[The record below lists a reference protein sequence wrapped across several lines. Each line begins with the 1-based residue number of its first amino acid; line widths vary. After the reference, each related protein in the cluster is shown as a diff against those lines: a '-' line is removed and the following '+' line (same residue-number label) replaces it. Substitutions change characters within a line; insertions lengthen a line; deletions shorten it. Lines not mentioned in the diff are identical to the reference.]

1 MGRLFQLTS
10 SMRKILILLL
20 SLSAYTLIFSRE
32 KTFEDRAKNLTEYYE
47 QNGSNKWLYGVFRQ
61 LSAYTN
67 GSPMIDEDFDDIL
80 ATIKS
85 NHDCN
90 DFTLNGLLR
99 MMYLDRDHNRISAKV
114 KDRSKERIL
123 DFKYWWD
130 DGRRDTTYRCY
141 HTENHQA
148 LYHTAEL
155 LAGQL
160 YKKDIFT
167 NGMTGEQHMAHATE
181 RLVPWLDY
189 RFRFGFS
196 EWHSTYYD
204 VEALLLVNL
213 FEFAEDA
220 EIRRK
225 AENVLNILMFDLALN
240 QYNGYL
246 CGSSGRTYAS
256 SLLSGI
262 HTTTPLCYVALGTG
276 DYKGDEVTGAVA
288 IATSNYRCPEVI
300 RAIATDSL
308 LSYESRLRTSLNVED
323 AASYGIDYN
332 KELDCHLF
340 WGMQEFIHP
349 LAIEMSKTI
358 SETYDTWPYRDY
370 DRYISLY
377 EKERQ
382 EKGYA
387 ESRDRFALSE
397 ANVITRRTP
406 DYILSTTAD
415 YRKGRQGYQQL
426 AWIATLGPKAV
437 VYTNHPGGNNL
448 RQSPNYWAGT
458 ELLPRAAQHGNVAV
472 CIYNIPETHNTRFT
486 HAHFPVKEMDEIRQK
501 GNWIFGRKNGGYIAL
516 YSSHKS
522 ELKEDFRGELCDL
535 VANNTSNIWLCEM
548 GSSSEWG
555 SFDKFVAGISGAR
568 IVCHDDNIEYD
579 SPSSGA
585 IGFGWDSPLTVNNT
599 NVPLRHTYRYDNPFC
614 RAELNTGRIEIS
626 YKDKK
631 LTMTL

>member
-1 MGRLFQLTS
+1 
-10 SMRKILILLL
+10 MRKILLLVL
-20 SLSAYTLIFSRE
+20 GMSVCVTLFGHDNAFSE
-32 KTFEDRAKNLTEYYE
+32 RAGNLTRYYE
-47 QNGSNKWLYGVFRQ
+47 ENGSQKWLYGVFRQ
-61 LSAYTN
+61 LAAYAN
-67 GSPMIDEDFDDIL
+67 GKPMVEDDFEDIF

-99 MMYLDRDHNRISAKV
+99 MIYLDRDKGRIPAKV
-114 KDRSKERIL
+114 KARSKERIL

-160 YKKDIFT
+160 YKKDVFT
-167 NGMTGEQHMAHATE
+167 NGMTGKQHMAHAVD

-213 FEFAEDA
+213 YEFAEDS

-225 AENVLNILMFDLALN
+225 AGNVLNILMFDLALN
-240 QYNGYL
+240 QYKGYM

-262 HTTTPLCYVALGTG
+262 HVTTPLSYIALGVG
-276 DYKGDEVTGAVA
+276 DYKGDEITGAVA
-288 IATSNYRCPEVI
+288 VATSSYRCPDVI

-308 LSYESRLRTSLNVED
+308 LAYDSRLRTSLNVED
-323 AASYGIDYN
+323 AGGYGIRYD

-349 LAIEMSKTI
+349 LAIHMSKRI
-358 SETYDTWPYRDY
+358 SEKYDTWPYRDY
-370 DRYISLY
+370 DRYIAIY
-377 EKERQ
+377 QKEMS
-382 EKGYA
+382 ENGHA

-397 ANVITRRTP
+397 ANVMTRRTP
-406 DYILSTTAD
+406 DYMLSTTAD

-426 AWIATLGPKAV
+426 SWIATLDPKAV
-437 VYTNHPGGNNL
+437 VYTNHPGGKNL
-448 RQSPNYWAGT
+448 RWSPNYWAGT
-458 ELLPRAAQHGNVAV
+458 ELLPRAVQHGDVAV
-472 CIYNIPETHNTRFT
+472 CIYNIPETHETRFT
-486 HAHFPVKEMDEIRQK
+486 HAHFPVAEMDEIRQD
-501 GNWIFGRKNGGYIAL
+501 GNWIFGRKDDGYIAL
-516 YSSHKS
+516 YSSTLPSLRK
-522 ELKEDFRGELCDL
+522 DFRGELCDL
-535 VANNTSNIWLCEM
+535 VANSPFNIWVCEM
-548 GSSSEWG
+548 GSKKNWESFERFVSSIFG
-555 SFDKFVAGISGAR
+555 SR
-568 IVCHDDNIEYD
+568 IVCKDGNVEYD
-579 SPSSGA
+579 SPSAGLVD
-585 IGFGWDSPLTVNNT
+585 FGWDKSFSVDGKDIDM
-599 NVPLRHTYRYDNPFC
+599 RYKYRYDNPFC
-614 RAELNTGRIEIS
+614 KAELDTRKIEIS
-626 YKDKK
+626 YNGKS
-631 LTMTL
+631 LIMTL

>member
-1 MGRLFQLTS
+1 M
-10 SMRKILILLL
+10 KKALILLVCL
-20 SLSAYTLIFSRE
+20 SSCLPIFSKE
-32 KTFEDRAKNLTEYYE
+32 KSFEDRAKELTEYYE
-47 QNGSNKWLYGVFRQ
+47 ANGSHKWLYGVFRQ
-61 LSAYTN
+61 LSAYAN
-67 GSPMIDEDFDDIL
+67 GSPMVDEDFDDIL

-99 MMYLDRDHNRISAKV
+99 MIYLDKKPNRISRNV
-114 KDRSKERIL
+114 KERSKERIL

-130 DGRRDTTYRCY
+130 DARRDTTYRCY

-160 YKKDIFT
+160 YKNEVFT
-167 NGMTGEQHMAHATE
+167 NGMTGRQHIDHALE
-181 RLVPWLDY
+181 RLRPWLDY

-213 FEFAEDA
+213 YEFAEDK

-225 AENVLNILMFDLALN
+225 AENVLNILMLDLALN
-240 QYNGYL
+240 QKNGYL

-262 HTTTPLCYVALGTG
+262 HVTTPLCYVAFGTG
-276 DYKGDEVTGAVA
+276 DCKGDEITGAVA
-288 IATSNYRCPEVI
+288 IATSSYRCPEVI
-300 RAIATDSL
+300 RTIATDSSL
-308 LSYESRLRTSLNVED
+308 TYESRLRTSLNVED
-323 AASYGIDYN
+323 ATAYGIDYN

-349 LAIEMSKTI
+349 LAIRMSKNI
-358 SETYDTWPYRDY
+358 SEKYDTWPYRDY
-370 DRYISLY
+370 DRYIDLY
-377 EKERQ
+377 EKEMQ
-382 EKGYA
+382 EKGYT

-397 ANVITRRTP
+397 ANVVTKRTP
-406 DYILSTTAD
+406 HYLLSTTAD

-426 AWIATLGPKAV
+426 AWMATLSPKAV
-437 VYTNHPGGNNL
+437 VYTNHPGGTNL

-458 ELLPRAAQHGNVAV
+458 EILPRAAQHGNVAICV
-472 CIYNIPETHNTRFT
+472 YNIPENHNTRFT
-486 HAHFPVKEMDEIRQK
+486 HAHFPVKEMDDVRQE
-501 GNWIFGRKNGGYIAL
+501 GNWIFGCKDGGYIAL
-516 YSSHKS
+516 YSSVLP

-535 VANNTSNIWLCEM
+535 VADGTSNIWLCEM
-548 GSSSEWG
+548 GTVDEWG
-555 SFDKFVAGISGAR
+555 SFDKFVAGITGADIKCEDGNIRYSSPTSGT
-568 IVCHDDNIEYD
+568 
-579 SPSSGA
+579 
-585 IGFGWDSPLTVNNT
+585 IGFGWDAPLTVNNGT
-599 NVPLRHTYRYDNPFC
+599 IALRHRYRYDNPFC
-614 RAELNTGRIEIS
+614 RADLDTKRIEITHRGRT
-626 YKDKK
+626 